1 MSIEAM
7 KQALK
12 VFETGDYIGGTEEK
26 LRQAIEQAKQRE
38 WVGLTDEEI
47 RSVYK
52 NVIPDV
58 TVSEA
63 VLSRSI
69 ARAIEAKLKEKNAY
83 GWQSVA
89 NPTEW
94 LDDLRGGSDD

>member
-7 KQALK
+7 KQALDAMLN
-12 VFETGDYIGGTEEK
+12 FETVIVNSTSVHK
-26 LRQAIEQAKQRE
+26 LHGEDVFGNEILALGKAIEQAEQSQ
-38 WVGLTDEEI
+38 WVGLTDEEV

-69 ARAIEAKLKEKNAY
+69 ARAIEAKLKEKN
-83 GWQSVA
+83 
-89 NPTEW
+89 T
-94 LDDLRGGSDD
+94 

>member
-1 MSIEAM
+1 MTNDEILLMADHTISTP
-7 KQALK
+7 
-12 VFETGDYIGGTEEK
+12 VC
-26 LRQAIEQAKQRE
+26 LRVTNNDELLMFARAIEQAEKRE
-38 WVGLTDEEI
+38 WIGLTDEEV

-69 ARAIEAKLKEKNAY
+69 ARAIEAKLKEKNHA
-83 GWQSVA
+83 S
-89 NPTEW
+89 
-94 LDDLRGGSDD
+94 